1 MYNFKIDKKIEELD
15 PLDTLPSEKR
25 ADFIDSGLLPVA
37 GNPDVEQPSKFQTKR
52 VSIAEL
58 FDNFSTHGTALTL
71 ESSSTRSSD
80 GKFSLSKAQWTG
92 EDIDVS
98 GTDVRLPIG
107 WYQYT
112 VRMNFTFSGTPL
124 NKDAVIAI
132 RSHLQSSV
140 YQQATVNFDFSYA
153 HTEQL
158 SVTGLLHNTTS
169 PVTFNVSVTGISDS
183 GANSVSAS
191 LTIYIQKVSG

>member
-15 PLDTLPSEKR
+15 PLDTLPGEKR
-25 ADFIDSGLLPVA
+25 AVFIDSGLLPVA
-37 GNPDVEQPSKFQTKR
+37 GNPDVEQPTKFQTKR

-58 FDNFSTHGTALTL
+58 FDNFLAHGTALRL

-80 GKFSLSKAQWTG
+80 GKFSLSKVQWTG

-98 GTDVRLPIG
+98 GTDVRLPSG

-112 VRMNFTFSGTPL
+112 ARMNFTFSGTPL
-124 NKDAVIAI
+124 NKDEVITI
-132 RSHLQSSV
+132 RSHLQDNV
-140 YQQATVNFDFSYA
+140 YQEATVNFDFSYP

-158 SVTGLLHNTTS
+158 SLSGILHNNMS
-169 PVTFNVSVTGISDS
+169 IGTFNVSITGISNS
-183 GANSVSAS
+183 GASNVSA
-191 LTIYIQKVSG
+191 TVIIDIQKVSG